1 MLFKSRFLVAAAT
14 VAVAIISLGPVS
26 RAAVLSGSFGSA
38 LPGSTGIAA
47 FSSSNLAGSVQYAV
61 FTESAY
67 NSIFTNS
74 TVSVG
79 LGELAYVYQVI
90 NTGTDAVSKNR
101 ILGLNASIT
110 GIGSSDI
117 NAGGA
122 GEVAPSSVTL
132 PPPYADW
139 DFSPNILSGE
149 NSSALVLTSTNLPD
163 GTTTDIIFNGGTIG
177 NVQVIKPGN
186 IAIPEPASVLLLAF
200 GSTLLLVRRRR

>member
-1 MLFKSRFLVAAAT
+1 MLFRSKFFVAAAA
-14 VAVAIISLGPVS
+14 VAVTLVSFGPVS
-26 RAAVLSGSFGSA
+26 RAAVLSSFFGSA
-38 LPGSTGIAA
+38 LPGSTGIA
-47 FSSSNLAGSVQYAV
+47 FYNSSDLAGSVQYAV

-74 TVSVG
+74 SVSVDP
-79 LGELAYVYQVI
+79 GELAYVYQVI
-90 NTGTDAVSKNR
+90 NTGLDAVSKNR

-149 NSSALVLTSTNLPD
+149 NSSALVLSSTNLPD

-200 GSTLLLVRRRR
+200 GSALLLVRRRR